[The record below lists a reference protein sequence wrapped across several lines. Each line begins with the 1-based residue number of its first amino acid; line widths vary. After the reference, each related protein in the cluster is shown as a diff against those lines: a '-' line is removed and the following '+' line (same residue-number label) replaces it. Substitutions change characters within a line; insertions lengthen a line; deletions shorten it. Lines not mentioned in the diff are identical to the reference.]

1 MRSPLLSVLISGVLV
16 VTAADAVRAQPPR
29 GGVNPAARPKFSPYL
44 NLTRTDV
51 DPALNYYGLV
61 RPQVNFFNSIQQLD
75 QQQSA
80 LGDRMTQEFSAP
92 SGLPATGHT
101 AGFLNHSKYFFN
113 RGGVGMAGGGQ
124 PAVAAGVAVPTRG
137 RSSISPSRSR

>member
-1 MRSPLLSVLISGVLV
+1 MRKPLLFLSMASLV
-16 VTAADAVRAQPPR
+16 YFVHASMSQAQPPR

-75 QQQSA
+75 QQQST
-80 LGDRMTQEFSAP
+80 LSDRQQELMAP
-92 SGLPATGHT
+92 STLPPTGHT
-101 AGFLNHSKYFFN
+101 AGFLNHTKYFMS
-113 RGGVGMAGGGQ
+113 RGGAGLSGG
-124 PAVAAGVAVPTRG
+124 
-137 RSSISPSRSR
+137 SSIASVPAPRISSRGSRAPYSR